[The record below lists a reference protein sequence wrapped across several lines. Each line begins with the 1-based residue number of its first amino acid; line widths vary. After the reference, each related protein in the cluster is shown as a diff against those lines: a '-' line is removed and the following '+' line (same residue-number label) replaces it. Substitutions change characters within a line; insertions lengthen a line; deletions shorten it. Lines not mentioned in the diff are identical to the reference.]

1 MDIDTRL
8 KALARL
14 AKSPTDSAQAAL
26 AKELDQ
32 AAEMLETQVEYD
44 LLEQSLKV
52 LDVIAYRFSE
62 RAVYVI
68 ANFIQTIE
76 ARPLSYSHADDAFA
90 DYVAKYSN
98 AQTLIIKAIEIL
110 TRLRYHETRSVVRI
124 LLGLDNHSSEGIRKK
139 VRSGLHSVAKYDL
152 DAFYGADRRG
162 GIGPAPQSDIL
173 EELESMD
180 VAELKA
186 HRESSLQLLEGLLSP
201 TMEAVTWSSNA
212 ATLSHGA
219 TPALPS
225 VADIRKR
232 SIQCLRRM
240 YGLAA
245 SVSEKLAV
253 ITVLNGAARTDHRG
267 NIDEETSEM
276 IAGDACEVL
285 AFYAQLVPTEHLQIV
300 QRIESNSYWI
310 YVHAHRDEISIAALA
325 VERVIAA
332 QEEYAIYRVL
342 VGFEGIFGDWSTLN
356 KSRDHIEAIE
366 KDRRQKASDFAGAI
380 TGANYDEWRTRILA
394 YGTTDSDDL
403 ATFPVF
409 YHFLSEFATARPELA
424 LRLITEDTK
433 AVALFLIPILVSLW
447 DGPYRDATRALI
459 EKWINDAQHGQQHYL
474 FASTKMFLS
483 AKDLDFALLKQLLE
497 KADEVKDISSVRQV
511 VTVTIARYQ
520 EAGVGVLQ
528 ELLYPA
534 LEVLTSQKD
543 ASWIFDAWFRKE
555 ARQLF
560 AKLDAE
566 GVEHVFR
573 NLMMLTKIDYH
584 AEEVL
589 SLIAQRE
596 PERVM
601 DFLCQRLALESKERS
616 DDGTREFQAIPFE
629 FHKLQESLSKIA
641 RVAVHAVLKQFRLD
655 ASLFTYRGATLLKN
669 IFPNFSEE
677 FEAEL
682 LRLVREGGETNLAF
696 VVGILRSYHGEPFIH
711 RICKEIVKAVPGD
724 NPLRNEVAI
733 ALETTGVVSGEFGMA
748 EAYERKRQ
756 EVLDWL
762 ADPDERVKSFA
773 KRYITDLEKM
783 RDAERKRAEEGIA
796 LRKFRFGEE

>member
-14 AKSPTDSAQAAL
+14 AKSPTDSAKAAL
-26 AKELDQ
+26 AKEIDQ
-32 AAEMLETQVEYD
+32 AAEMLETQAEYD
-44 LLEQSLKV
+44 QLEQSLKV

-62 RAVYVI
+62 RAVNVI
-68 ANFIQTIE
+68 ANFIQAIE

-110 TRLRYHETRSVVRI
+110 IRLRYHQTRSVVRI
-124 LLGLDNHSSEGIRKK
+124 LLRLDNHSSEGIRKK
-139 VRSGLHSVAKYDL
+139 VRTGLHSIAKYDL
-152 DAFYGADRRG
+152 DAFYGADGRG
-162 GIGPAPQSDIL
+162 GIGPGPQKEIL
-173 EELESMD
+173 EELESMND
-180 VAELKA
+180 VELKA
-186 HRESSLQLLEGLLSP
+186 HRDSSLHMLEGLLSP
-201 TMEAVTWSSNA
+201 AMEAVTWSSNA
-212 ATLSHGA
+212 ATFSHGA

-225 VADIRKR
+225 VVDIRKR

-245 SVSEKLAV
+245 SVGEKLAV
-253 ITVLNGAARTDHRG
+253 IAVLNGAARTDYRG
-267 NIDEETSEM
+267 NIDEKIGEM

-300 QRIESNSYWI
+300 QRIESNSYWL
-310 YVHAHRDEISIAALA
+310 YVHAQRNEISVAALA
-325 VERVIAA
+325 VEKAITAHG
-332 QEEYAIYRVL
+332 EYAIYRVL
-342 VGFEGIFGDWSTLN
+342 VGFEGIFGDWSTLK
-356 KSRDHIEAIE
+356 KSRDQIETVE
-366 KDRRQKASDFAGAI
+366 KERRQKASEFARAI
-380 TGANYDEWRTRILA
+380 SGANYEEWRTRILA
-394 YGTTDSDDL
+394 YATTDSDDL

-433 AVALFLIPILVSLW
+433 EIAIFLIPILVSLW
-447 DGPYRDATRALI
+447 DGPYRNATRALI
-459 EKWINDAQHGQQHYL
+459 EKWINEAQRGQEHYL

-483 AKDLDFALLKQLLE
+483 AKELDLALLKQLLE
-497 KADEVKDISSVRQV
+497 KADEINDISSVRQV

-520 EAGVGVLQ
+520 EAGVDVLQ
-528 ELLYPA
+528 GLLYPA

-560 AKLDAE
+560 AEIDGE
-566 GVEHVFR
+566 GVEHVLR

-589 SLIAQRE
+589 SLIAKRE

-601 DFLCQRLALESKERS
+601 DFLCQRLALKSQERP
-616 DDGTREFQAIPFE
+616 DDDTREFQAIPFE

-655 ASLFTYRGATLLKN
+655 TSLFTYRGATLLKN

-696 VVGILRSYHGEPFIH
+696 VVGILRSYDGEPFIH
-711 RICKEIVKAVPGD
+711 RLCKEIVKSVPG
-724 NPLRNEVAI
+724 NKSLLNEVAI
-733 ALETTGVVSGEFGMA
+733 ALETTGVVSGEFGMS

-773 KRYITDLEKM
+773 KRYIADLEKM